1 MPVTP
6 AWPRPLISPAE
17 LAGRLQAPEL
27 RLIECGVVYRTLP
40 DRSDFRAESARPHYD
55 AGHLPGAVF
64 VDPIAELSD
73 PASGLRF
80 TMPAPARVAE
90 TFGRHGVGPG
100 AFAVLYCRDH
110 NIFAARLWWMLRSIG
125 FDDAAVL
132 NGGFV
137 RWVAEG
143 RPVTTDVRQHPPAR
157 LDPRPHPDLFVDK
170 AAVRA
175 ALGDPR
181 VVLVNALSAEQHEG
195 RGGVTYGRPG
205 RIAGSVSV
213 PARSLTD
220 PATHAYL
227 PPDRIRAALEA
238 AGVLRP
244 GGTGGGERRTVTYC
258 GAGIAASSDALLLTL
273 LGVSD
278 VAVYD
283 GSLEEWARD
292 PGAPMESGPV
302 TP

>member
-1 MPVTP
+1 VTP
-6 AWPRPLISPAE
+6 AWPRPLISPSE
-17 LAGRLQAPEL
+17 LAARIDTHEL
-27 RLIECGVVYRTLP
+27 RLMECGVATRALP
-40 DRSDFRAESARPHYD
+40 DRSDFRAESARLFYD
-55 AGHLPGAVF
+55 AGHIPGAVF
-64 VDPIAELSD
+64 LDPIAELSD

-80 TMPAPARVAE
+80 TMPTPARVAE
-90 TFGRHGVGPG
+90 SFGRTGVGPG
-100 AFAVLYCRDH
+100 TFTVLYCRDH
-110 NIFAARLWWMLRSIG
+110 NTFAARLWWMLRAIG
-125 FDDAAVL
+125 WDDAAVL

-143 RPVTTDVRQHPPAR
+143 RPVTTAVRCHQGAR
-157 LDPRPHPDLFVDK
+157 LEPRPRAGLFVDK
-170 AAVRA
+170 AAVRS

-181 VVLVNALSAEQHEG
+181 VVLVNALSTEQHEG
-195 RGGVTYGRPG
+195 RGGITYGRPG

-220 PATHAYL
+220 PVTHAYL

-244 GGTGGGERRTVTYC
+244 GGGAEGRRTVTYC

-273 LGVSD
+273 LGVGD
-278 VAVYD
+278 VSVYD

-292 PGAPMESGPV
+292 PGCPMESEPAAS
-302 TP
+302 

>member
-1 MPVTP
+1 M
-6 AWPRPLISPAE
+6 AWPRPLITPAE
-17 LAGRLQAPEL
+17 LAARLDAPEL
-27 RLIECGVVYRTLP
+27 RLIECGVRYHPLP
-40 DRSDFRAESARPHYD
+40 DGSDFWVESARPLYD

-64 VDPIAELSD
+64 VDVVAELSD

-90 TFGRHGVGPG
+90 AFGRHGVGPG

-110 NIFAARLWWMLRSIG
+110 NIFAARLWWMLRAIG
-125 FDDAAVL
+125 WDDAAVL
-132 NGGFV
+132 DGGFV
-137 RWVAEG
+137 RWTGEG
-143 RPVTTDVRQHPPAR
+143 RPVTTEVRYHPPAR
-157 LDPRPHPDLFVDK
+157 LEPRPRGNLFVDK

-213 PARSLTD
+213 PARALTD
-220 PATHAYL
+220 PGTHAYL
-227 PPDRIRAALEA
+227 SPERIRAALEA
-238 AGVLRP
+238 AAVLGP
-244 GGTGGGERRTVTYC
+244 GGAATGRRAVTYC
-258 GAGIAASSDALLLTL
+258 GAGIAASSDALLLTI
-273 LGVSD
+273 LGVPE

-292 PGAPMESGPV
+292 PTAPMECGPAAQ
-302 TP
+302 

>member
-1 MPVTP
+1 MSGGRP
-6 AWPRPLISPAE
+6 WPRPLIEPAE
-17 LAGRLQAPEL
+17 LAVRLDAPEL
-27 RLIECGVVYRTLP
+27 RLIECGAVYRMLP
-40 DRSDFRAESARPHYD
+40 DRRDFRAESARPLYE

-64 VDPIAELSD
+64 IDPIAELSD
-73 PASGLRF
+73 ATSGLRF
-80 TMPAPARVAE
+80 TMPTPEAVAE
-90 TFGRHGVGPG
+90 AFGRRGVGPG

-125 FDDAAVL
+125 WDDAAVL

-137 RWVAEG
+137 RWAAEG
-143 RPVTTDVRQHPPAR
+143 RPVTTDARAHPPAR
-157 LDPRPHPDLFVDK
+157 LVPRPRAGLFVDK
-170 AAVRA
+170 AAVRR
-175 ALGDPR
+175 ALGDSR
-181 VVLVNALSAEQHEG
+181 VVVVNALSAEQHEG

-213 PARSLTD
+213 PARALTD
-220 PATHAYL
+220 PVTHAYL
-227 PPDRIRAALEA
+227 PRERIRAALEA
-238 AGVLRP
+238 AGVLGP
-244 GGTGGGERRTVTYC
+244 GGAATGRRAVTYC

-273 LGVSD
+273 LGMDD

-292 PGAPMESGPV
+292 PACPMESGPA